1 MNETAIHIKAKLNLL
16 CAETLAQISRCCW
29 RSDMNQP
36 FHIPLLTQGN
46 TTRAFSVVLNED
58 VDNICPVRS
67 VSTLSGSDR
76 LDHAKK
82 KLTMK
87 NLAYIRSQWSLFRSE
102 SRTYM
107 KKPQVGVSVC
117 NVQVCIKNW
126 AAGIESWNV
135 FQDSSQCRGLRLQS
149 VVPSLFCWRS
159 GKNAQRLLDWITEC
173 DTNSSI
179 NQQRLRFKSVCV
191 GIKKDICK
199 TTSHMKHQ
207 RVREVP
213 V

>member
-1 MNETAIHIKAKLNLL
+1 MLNRGLNSLWVNETAIHIKAKLNLS

-29 RSDMNQP
+29 RSDMNQH

-117 NVQVCIKNW
+117 NAQVCIKNW
-126 AAGIESWNV
+126 AAGIDSWYV
-135 FQDSSQCRGLRLQS
+135 FQDSSQCRGRLQKRGALPILLKIREERKETS
-149 VVPSLFCWRS
+149 
-159 GKNAQRLLDWITEC
+159 RL
-173 DTNSSI
+173 NY
-179 NQQRLRFKSVCV
+179 
-191 GIKKDICK
+191 
-199 TTSHMKHQ
+199 
-207 RVREVP
+207 RERHR
-213 V
+213 